1 MLDLL
6 AAATIF
12 AMAEE
17 VLRKSWLE
25 KIGLDWGAVIVAGV
39 FVVLAVANVLPR
51 IPW

>member
-1 MLDLL
+1 LL
-6 AAATIF
+6 GTCDTETIF

-25 KIGLDWGAVIVAGV
+25 KIGLDWWAVIVAGV